1 MGVSSQVDASLPA
14 TRARGCKKL
23 TASVV
28 PEAIVF
34 PAQKDGMT
42 ACDLSEGGWL
52 VAKSGEVL
60 IPID

>member
-1 MGVSSQVDASLPA
+1 MDVCDQVDASLPVSQA
-14 TRARGCKKL
+14 GDCKKVI
-23 TASVV
+23 ASVG

-42 ACDLSEGGWL
+42 ACDLSERGWL
-52 VAKSGEVL
+52 VVKKGEVL